1 MCEPVGRWI
10 VSLLL
15 PLVLMESVAGQSVLI
30 PPDATVGLVLS
41 GGGARGL
48 AHVGVLRVLE
58 AQGIHPQVVTG
69 TSMGSIVGALY
80 ASGAIHKPSGRPQ
93 VGDDHD
99 GRVVHNVHH
108 PGERC

>member
-48 AHVGVLRVLE
+48 AHVGGLRVLE
-58 AQGIHPQVVTG
+58 A
-69 TSMGSIVGALY
+69 
-80 ASGAIHKPSGRPQ
+80 
-93 VGDDHD
+93 
-99 GRVVHNVHH
+99 
-108 PGERC
+108 